1 MRCGVFEYDRGDAGK
16 FAHQATSALVR
27 VFFFVAAL
35 ALVISIIGA
44 EAKKPDPVEQPS
56 LDSRD
61 GEPLTLVI
69 SLRDQ
74 KMDIYRGITLVTTTK
89 VSTGTPIYP
98 TKAGIFSIL
107 EKQRY
112 HHSNMYSA
120 APMPWMQRLTWSGT
134 ALHGG
139 IVPGYPASHGCIR
152 LPFSFAPKLFKVTTG
167 GENVVVAHDRPVPV
181 LIEHPVLFQPIP
193 PASVVAAKQNASLSD
208 QSVDRESITHETAT
222 KAINDSIADPSN
234 KSSSALTTD
243 HILADHRS
251 LAPLR
256 ILVTRQTERD
266 RIIDVQY
273 QLASMGYLT
282 PQKFTGR
289 VGAETVAAI
298 KAFQKANGMRETGS
312 FNDDLAKQVYKVAG
326 KAEPPEGHLFVRQQ
340 YRPVLDA
347 PISFRNPEQP
357 LGTHLF
363 TALFVAGDVKSQW
376 MAISLEGGDARHVLD
391 RIEIPSD
398 IRQKIGAKLT
408 PGSSLIVAD
417 KSINSAV
424 LPEGDDFLVS
434 AKDTQVGAQPHI
446 GPQ

>member
-1 MRCGVFEYDRGDAGK
+1 
-16 FAHQATSALVR
+16 
-27 VFFFVAAL
+27 
-35 ALVISIIGA
+35 
-44 EAKKPDPVEQPS
+44 
-56 LDSRD
+56 
-61 GEPLTLVI
+61 
-69 SLRDQ
+69 
-74 KMDIYRGITLVTTTK
+74 
-89 VSTGTPIYP
+89 
-98 TKAGIFSIL
+98 
-107 EKQRY
+107 
-112 HHSNMYSA
+112 
-120 APMPWMQRLTWSGT
+120 
-134 ALHGG
+134 
-139 IVPGYPASHGCIR
+139 
-152 LPFSFAPKLFKVTTG
+152 
-167 GENVVVAHDRPVPV
+167 
-181 LIEHPVLFQPIP
+181 
-193 PASVVAAKQNASLSD
+193 
-208 QSVDRESITHETAT
+208 
-222 KAINDSIADPSN
+222 
-234 KSSSALTTD
+234 
-243 HILADHRS
+243 
-251 LAPLR
+251 
-256 ILVTRQTERD
+256 
-266 RIIDVQY
+266 VQY

-298 KAFQKANGMRETGS
+298 KAFHKANGMRETGS

-434 AKDTQVGAQPHI
+434 AKDTPAVAQKPEAKTKHTQVAQAKSKRSNMSARRNTLVRSNTSVRKNTLARSDVPARSKAPAQRNTLAGTNTSARHNELARSNTWEQRLY
-446 GPQ
+446 GFNNAPEMDRPRLFFRWRWRQCGGTSC